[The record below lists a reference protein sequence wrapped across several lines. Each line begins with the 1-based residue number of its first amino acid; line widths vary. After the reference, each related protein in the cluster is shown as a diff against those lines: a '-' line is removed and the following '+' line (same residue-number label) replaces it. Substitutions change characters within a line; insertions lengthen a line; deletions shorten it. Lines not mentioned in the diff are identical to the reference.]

1 MRIKE
6 ERRSDADVAEVT
18 GCLRALRVHG
28 GYRWVIT
35 TGGGLGLIATSRL
48 EVVLPFSELGARQWP
63 QSCGCSTRASM
74 VGRLGLVVSAQ
85 IGPRMPAKKIYAH
98 KVAAGQL
105 CRWRLARASGVYAL
119 KCQHGDRSSGPRAY
133 SR

>member
-48 EVVLPFSELGARQWP
+48 EVLLPFSELGARQWP

-98 KVAAGQL
+98 KVAAGII
-105 CRWRLARASGVYAL
+105 CADDASRG
-119 KCQHGDRSSGPRAY
+119 
-133 SR
+133 